1 MSGVTPGDDRCPG
14 NHRCCRYHTR
24 LWADAKG
31 RLNVRVNAQGWCGG
45 IHLEARGAIV
55 TAGKENYFQCLCSST
70 ATGTMLDFTNV
81 SLSYSG
87 L

>member
-1 MSGVTPGDDRCPG
+1 MQHALPELPCFYLQRRSHGLQLWSLTLVTI
-14 NHRCCRYHTR
+14 
-24 LWADAKG
+24 LFEM
-31 RLNVRVNAQGWCGG
+31 CGG
-45 IHLEARGAIV
+45 IHLEASGAIV

-70 ATGTMLDFTNV
+70 AAGTMLDFTNV